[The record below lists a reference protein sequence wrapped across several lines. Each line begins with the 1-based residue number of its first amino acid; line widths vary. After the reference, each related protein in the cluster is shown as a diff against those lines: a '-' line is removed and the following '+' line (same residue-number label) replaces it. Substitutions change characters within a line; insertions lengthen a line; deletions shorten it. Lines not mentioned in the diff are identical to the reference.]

1 MFYVKLATQNIKKN
15 RQAFMPFLL
24 SMTFLGALN
33 TLMLILANDQG
44 LTKMHG
50 AEALQQLFGFGAVVI
65 IIFSVI
71 FSIYTSSILDKQR
84 KKELGLYNILG
95 LGKRELARLTLVEM
109 FFSFLITAVLGIL
122 SGIVFSRIAY
132 LCLKKLLAIG
142 TEFKFVI
149 QPQTLFLVLGIIF
162 LLFVFIYLLS
172 LVSILRSDPIKFL
185 QAAKEGEREPKAK
198 WFVALLGFGALGWG
212 YYLALTI
219 ESPVSAVIKFFW
231 AVLLVIVGTYF
242 LFTAGSIVIL
252 KLLRKNERYYY
263 NNKHFIPLSGMIY
276 RMKQNAVGLASIC
289 ILSTMVLVTI
299 GTTASLYFGEQDR
312 IEQNFPRDV
321 MITSVAKTDK
331 LKQDAKAYAKKQ
343 GMTVTNVQQL
353 KASEGLL
360 FLREGQ
366 GQLKPV
372 IRGSFSPNDADR
384 AVNVVLMDLIDFNQV
399 TGSSYRLEKASDILV
414 YNNDKFSGKTL
425 ELGGEKLSIVKNL
438 PRADE
443 LGNLGNGV
451 TPAYLVVVRD
461 QSVYDALVNKWYT
474 TKDMEN
480 YRTPRYYLNF
490 DIKGSTDKA
499 KRLAFVRGL
508 SRALAKDNS
517 GYGIEFKDS
526 YRQSLKIFDGGFFF
540 IGIILG
546 TAFLLA
552 TAMIIYYKQVSEGMD
567 DHDRFVILQKVGM
580 DRTEVK
586 RVIHS
591 QIMMVFIFPLAVAIM
606 HVGFAFP
613 LIKKM
618 LILFGL
624 NNWHLYL
631 IVTLIVIAIFTLI
644 YYLVYQL
651 TARVYYRLIER

>member
-263 NNKHFIPLSGMIY
+263 SIARPSTTIPLM
-276 RMKQNAVGLASIC
+276 
-289 ILSTMVLVTI
+289 
-299 GTTASLYFGEQDR
+299 SLR
-312 IEQNFPRDV
+312 
-321 MITSVAKTDK
+321 S
-331 LKQDAKAYAKKQ
+331 
-343 GMTVTNVQQL
+343 
-353 KASEGLL
+353 
-360 FLREGQ
+360 
-366 GQLKPV
+366 
-372 IRGSFSPNDADR
+372 
-384 AVNVVLMDLIDFNQV
+384 
-399 TGSSYRLEKASDILV
+399 
-414 YNNDKFSGKTL
+414 
-425 ELGGEKLSIVKNL
+425 
-438 PRADE
+438 
-443 LGNLGNGV
+443 
-451 TPAYLVVVRD
+451 
-461 QSVYDALVNKWYT
+461 
-474 TKDMEN
+474 
-480 YRTPRYYLNF
+480 
-490 DIKGSTDKA
+490 
-499 KRLAFVRGL
+499 
-508 SRALAKDNS
+508 
-517 GYGIEFKDS
+517 
-526 YRQSLKIFDGGFFF
+526 
-540 IGIILG
+540 
-546 TAFLLA
+546 
-552 TAMIIYYKQVSEGMD
+552 
-567 DHDRFVILQKVGM
+567 
-580 DRTEVK
+580 
-586 RVIHS
+586 
-591 QIMMVFIFPLAVAIM
+591 
-606 HVGFAFP
+606 
-613 LIKKM
+613 
-618 LILFGL
+618 
-624 NNWHLYL
+624 
-631 IVTLIVIAIFTLI
+631 
-644 YYLVYQL
+644 
-651 TARVYYRLIER
+651 